1 MAGVRPSPSDST
13 TSTTATRVTVAR
25 PAGAATGAS
34 WQLALGRAGLGIGR
48 GIGWV
53 VLVAWAIVSLVPLY
67 WMLTTSFMLSEEVWQ
82 VPPALVPTVAKE
94 LPALLLSGRWAEAAA
109 LWGDATESYVF
120 LFQSTPIWRWFLNS
134 TIVSGVA
141 TLGVLLLDSMAAY
154 AFAKRRFP
162 GRELL
167 FWIMISTLMIP
178 GQVTLVPMFMIVRN
192 AGLMNTLWAVILPD
206 LSMVF
211 GVFLLRQFMRTI
223 PTELVEAATIDGAS
237 EFVIYSRIMVPL
249 AKPGLATLG
258 ILTFM
263 STWNSFLWPLIAL
276 QRSEL
281 FTLTVGLKTLQDKN
295 LVQYG
300 LLMSG
305 ATVAAI
311 PMVIVFL
318 MFQRYFVKGLT
329 LGGLK
334 G

>member
-1 MAGVRPSPSDST
+1 MGSHPTETGLIKGVGAEAR
-13 TSTTATRVTVAR
+13 AVAR
-25 PAGAATGAS
+25 ARAIT
-34 WQLALGRAGLGIGR
+34 LGRAGRAVGR
-48 GIGWV
+48 GTAYA
-53 VLVAWAIVSLVPLY
+53 VLILWAIISLMPLY
-67 WMLTTSFMLSEEVWQ
+67 WMVTTSFMLPDEVWK
-82 VPPALVPTVAKE
+82 VPPTIVPTILKQM
-94 LPALLLSGRWAEAAA
+94 PALLATGQWAEAGK
-109 LWGDATESYVF
+109 LWEQAIDSYRF
-120 LFQSTPIWRWFLNS
+120 LFQSTPVVRWITNS
-134 TIVSGVA
+134 VIVSSVA

-178 GQVTLVPMFMIVRN
+178 GQVTLVPMFMIIRD
-192 AGLMNTLWAVILPD
+192 AGLMNSLWAVILPD

-223 PTELVEAATIDGAS
+223 PTELIEAATIDGAS
-237 EFVIYSRIMVPL
+237 EFTVYSRIMVPL

-263 STWNSFLWPLIAL
+263 ATWNSFLWPLIVL

-305 ATVAAI
+305 ATVAAV
-311 PMVIVFL
+311 PMIGVFL
-318 MFQRYFVKGLT
+318 IFQRYFVKGLT

>member
-1 MAGVRPSPSDST
+1 MAGST
-13 TSTTATRVTVAR
+13 GR
-25 PAGAATGAS
+25 GAS
-34 WQLALGRAGLGIGR
+34 LETRAAGPQAALAWSPR
-48 GIGWV
+48 GPHPAFGQGV
-53 VLVAWAIVSLVPLY
+53 AHAVLVVWALISLMPLY
-67 WMLTTSFMLSEEVWQ
+67 WMVTTSFMLPDEVWQ
-82 VPPALVPTVAKE
+82 EPPAIV
-94 LPALLLSGRWAEAAA
+94 PALIQRMPGLILTGRWEEAAK
-109 LWGDATESYVF
+109 LWADSTDAYRF
-120 LFQSTPIWRWFLNS
+120 LFQSTPIERWFLNS
-134 TIVSGVA
+134 AIVAGVA
-141 TLGVLLLDSMAAY
+141 TLGTLLLDSMAAY

-162 GRELL
+162 GREIL

-192 AGLMNTLWAVILPD
+192 AGLMNSLSAVILPD

-223 PTELVEAATIDGAS
+223 PTELVEAAKIDGAS
-237 EFVIYSRIMVPL
+237 EFVVYSRLMLPL

-263 STWNSFLWPLIAL
+263 ATWNSFLWPLIVL
-276 QRSEL
+276 QRADL

-311 PMVIVFL
+311 PMVAVFL
-318 MFQRYFVKGLT
+318 IFQRYFVKGLT
-329 LGGLK
+329 LGSLK

>member
-1 MAGVRPSPSDST
+1 MASHSAPRQAVTSGEPAAAGTAVST
-13 TSTTATRVTVAR
+13 TR
-25 PAGAATGAS
+25 PT
-34 WQLALGRAGLGIGR
+34 LRTALGRTAQGVGR
-48 GIGWV
+48 TVGMA
-53 VLVAWAIVSLVPLY
+53 VLVVWAVISLLPLY
-67 WMLTTSFMLSEEVWQ
+67 WMVTTSFMLPDEVWK
-82 VPPALVPTVAKE
+82 VPPALVPTIVKR
-94 LPALLLSGRWAEAAA
+94 LPSLLAAGQWAEAGE
-109 LWGDATESYVF
+109 LWAQATESYAF
-120 LFQSTPIWRWFLNS
+120 LFQSTPVLRWILNS
-134 TIVSGVA
+134 AVVSSAA

-178 GQVTLVPMFMIVRN
+178 GQVTLVPMFMIVRD

-211 GVFLLRQFMRTI
+211 GVFLLRQFMRTV

-237 EFVIYSRIMVPL
+237 DFTIYARIMLPL

-263 STWNSFLWPLIAL
+263 ATWNSFLWPLIAL

-305 ATVAAI
+305 ATVAAV
-311 PMVIVFL
+311 PMVAVFL

>member
-1 MAGVRPSPSDST
+1 MAG
-13 TSTTATRVTVAR
+13 RVAQ
-25 PAGAATGAS
+25 A
-34 WQLALGRAGLGIGR
+34 IGR
-48 GIGWV
+48 GIGLA
-53 VLVAWAIVSLVPLY
+53 VLVAWAVVSLMPLY
-67 WMLTTSFMLSEEVWQ
+67 WMVTTSFMLPDEVWK
-82 VPPALVPTVAKE
+82 VPPAFVPTVARRLPE
-94 LPALLLSGRWAEAAA
+94 LLASGQWAEAGK
-109 LWGDATESYVF
+109 LWAEATESYAF
-120 LFQSTPIWRWFLNS
+120 LFQSTPVLRWFANS
-134 TIVSGVA
+134 VIVSSVA

-178 GQVTLVPMFMIVRN
+178 GQVTLVPMFMIVRD

-237 EFVIYSRIMVPL
+237 DFVIYSRIMVPL

-263 STWNSFLWPLIAL
+263 ATWNSFLWPLIAL

-305 ATVAAI
+305 ATVAAV
-311 PMVIVFL
+311 PMVAVFL

-329 LGGLK
+329 IGGLK